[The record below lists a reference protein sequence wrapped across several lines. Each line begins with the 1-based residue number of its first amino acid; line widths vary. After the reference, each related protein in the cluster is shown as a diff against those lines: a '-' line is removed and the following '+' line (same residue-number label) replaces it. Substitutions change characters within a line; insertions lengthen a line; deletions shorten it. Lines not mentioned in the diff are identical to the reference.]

1 MSKNH
6 DVTNILTVLMLALV
20 SGWCI
25 HANAVGVNEAFQ
37 SAKSIANLSAR
48 GPVSAED
55 IADTRNKV
63 DTIGLWNS
71 TGPVR
76 RQSVRARGQL
86 LIAEQNNQLRGFVID
101 IVHFNQVPLSAGRY
115 AVAIRQWHYLAV
127 AQQSRLQMA
136 MSLNQLHLQQTA
148 LNKLR
153 RLFSDQDYLQR
164 ARRVTLADW
173 QAAKHSI
180 KNIHSA
186 KFLHFYNQRLPSAR
200 AWINTETSPSRS

>member
-6 DVTNILTVLMLALV
+6 DVANILTVLMLALV

-86 LIAEQNNQLRGFVID
+86 LIAEQNN
-101 IVHFNQVPLSAGRY
+101 
-115 AVAIRQWHYLAV
+115 
-127 AQQSRLQMA
+127 
-136 MSLNQLHLQQTA
+136 
-148 LNKLR
+148 
-153 RLFSDQDYLQR
+153 
-164 ARRVTLADW
+164 
-173 QAAKHSI
+173 
-180 KNIHSA
+180 
-186 KFLHFYNQRLPSAR
+186 
-200 AWINTETSPSRS
+200 